1 MSAHAASG
9 RPRHKPWARA
19 KVRHFSTKTPS
30 NAHGAQKLLLLFK
43 PLHILGQQE
52 RVYARVGIIGKMGI
66 WALMGTRQQNR
77 SER

>member
-9 RPRHKPWARA
+9 RHRHKPWARA
-19 KVRHFSTKTPS
+19 KARHFSTKTPS

-52 RVYARVGIIGKMGI
+52 RVYARVGFIGTMSKWAIIGNGQEK
-66 WALMGTRQQNR
+66 W
-77 SER
+77 SEK